1 MTMMLQIVNLILQA
15 SFKSEPVQRQYMKQL
30 QVECDAFMQRVVL
43 LRTKLRE
50 NPPETVE
57 ECQRLCRRWLPTH
70 LCHGPPI
77 YAPPS
82 QQPL

>member
-57 ECQRLCRRWLPTH
+57 E
-70 LCHGPPI
+70 
-77 YAPPS
+77 
-82 QQPL
+82 